1 MAAAL
6 RFTHLLAH
14 AFNLL
19 VDISKEAFKLV
30 LNLICT
36 QHDTETRTHNKGR
49 GRGRGKGR
57 GKERVSRSKQT
68 NKHTKRSSLHPGS
81 LHTCTRRCQGW
92 TFQSLSSQLPWRKE
106 GSTCLPCPG
115 TIKKQEEDKSK
126 TKTHQQASKQHTHTH
141 THTHTRKEEGEN
153 KGQMFPRS
161 NVNEQRLSVM
171 LSPCRARAQWGESA
185 LPAQATQPPQPQQP
199 PQPTALRASSS
210 LFSSFVF
217 CFLFALF
224 VLKIGNHTNKR
235 QRSRGR
241 EREREVCVCVCVRSR
256 WRERV
261 CVCVCDTLTLCHII
275 GTAC

>member
-1 MAAAL
+1 MGATAPCCVLCPTRAVAAAL

-141 THTHTRKEEGEN
+141 THTHTREKKKE
-153 KGQMFPRS
+153 KTKAKCFHAQMSMNNDCLLCSHHAVPEHSGANLLCLHRQHSHRS
-161 NVNEQRLSVM
+161 HSSHHSQ
-171 LSPCRARAQWGESA
+171 QHSA
-185 LPAQATQPPQPQQP
+185 HHHRCFL
-199 PQPTALRASSS
+199 L
-210 LFSSFVF
+210 LCFVF
-217 CFLFALF
+217 SLRCLY
-224 VLKIGNHTNKR
+224 
-235 QRSRGR
+235 
-241 EREREVCVCVCVRSR
+241 
-256 WRERV
+256 
-261 CVCVCDTLTLCHII
+261 
-275 GTAC
+275 